1 MANQYQNGSTLLK
14 AGDYVMDLLEIRSLV
29 SQKSLDLRGLVK
41 KVEVYEDLFSPY
53 LTAKLYIEDSFN
65 FPEKLPITGQEVV
78 DIRFKA
84 DINDFKPVSVS
95 FRVYKLDN
103 HQIGDNSKSQTYT
116 LHLMSVGGY
125 LNYSQF
131 CGYSLKG
138 STSKMVQTIFEK
150 HFPDSVWKDRLFIE
164 PSRENYSLVVP
175 GSHTPFKAINWLT
188 SRAFTERGQNYSP
201 YYFYETLDGYCY
213 KSLTGIMEDGFLRRQ
228 RYTYMPPNLALTEDQ
243 VDSVP
248 FATAL
253 PPRYH
258 KILGLEDLERFD
270 MATNISHGVVS
281 SRLVVHDLVR
291 KQQRYSQFFEGDVFE
306 TKAKMGTQPLFKE
319 EKGDANTV
327 LKTGAAFY
335 YLPSTPYTVY
345 NRTNSVIDNFQYEE
359 TFLKHRHH
367 TGTMLT
373 HKLAMLVYGDSRRR
387 VGDVATIDITRIQS
401 DGFLDPSVSDKNLGG
416 NYMITSVRHDFS
428 TAYTC
433 KYELSKTCMG
443 V

>member
-1 MANQYQNGSTLLK
+1 MPNQSQIGSTLLK
-14 AGDYVMDLLEIRSLV
+14 AGDYVMDLIEIRSLV
-29 SQKSLDLRGLVK
+29 SNRSLDLRGLVK
-41 KVEVYEDLFSPY
+41 KVEIYEDLFSPY
-53 LTAKLYIEDSFN
+53 LTSKLYIEDSFN

-78 DIRFKA
+78 EIRFKS
-84 DINDFKPVSVS
+84 DINDFKPVTLS

-138 STSKMVQTIFEK
+138 STSTMVQTIFEK
-150 HFPDSVWKDRLFIE
+150 HFPDSVWQDRLLIE
-164 PSRENYSLVVP
+164 SSKENYSLVIP
-175 GSHTPFKAINWLT
+175 GSYTPFKAINWLT
-188 SRAFTERGQNYSP
+188 GRAFSDRGSNYSP
-201 YYFYETLDGYCY
+201 YYFYESLDGYCY
-213 KSLTGIMEDGFLRRQ
+213 KSLAGIMEDGFLKRQ
-228 RYTYMPPNLALTEDQ
+228 RYTYMPPNLALTENQ
-243 VDSVP
+243 VDAVP

-258 KILGLEDLERFD
+258 KILGLEDLGRFN
-270 MATNISHGVVS
+270 MATNISNGVVS
-281 SRLVVHDLVR
+281 SRLMVHDLIR
-291 KQQRYSQFFEGDVFE
+291 KQERNSQFFESDVFE
-306 TKAKMGTQPLFKE
+306 TKSKMGTEPFFKE
-319 EKGDANTV
+319 EKGDANEI

-345 NRTNSVIDNFQYEE
+345 NQINSVVDNFQHEE
-359 TFLKHRHH
+359 LFLKHRHH

-387 VGDVATIDITRIQS
+387 VGDVATIDISRIQS
-401 DGFLDPSVSDKNLGG
+401 DGHLDASVSDKNLGG
-416 NYMITSVRHDFS
+416 DYLITSIRHDFG